1 MSIASKICG
10 VSDCTAINAAVDG
23 GAAYVGFVFPRSPRN
38 VTPEQ
43 AAELIALMPDDVE
56 AVALAVDPD
65 DALVDAVG
73 AIAGLT
79 MFQLHGSERPNRVK
93 EIKTRTGRRVIKA
106 IKVSNAADLAVADA
120 YFDAADMLL
129 FDAATP
135 ADMKNALPGGN
146 AVSFDWNILAGQD
159 WPLPWML
166 LRRARSRQC
175 RRSDSTRCTRGG
187 RIVWRG
193 KRTGH
198 QGSGSYS
205 SVPGCREKC
214 PVKR

>member
-23 GAAYVGFVFPRSPRN
+23 GAAYVGFVFFPRSPRN

-129 FDAATP
+129 FDAKTP

-166 LRRARSRQC
+166 SGGLDPDNVAEAIKVSGAPAVDISSGVESAPGIKDPDLIRAFLAA
-175 RRSDSTRCTRGG
+175 
-187 RIVWRG
+187 
-193 KRTGH
+193 
-198 QGSGSYS
+198 
-205 SVPGCREKC
+205 
-214 PVKR
+214 VKSAR